1 MQPRIVVARQ
11 RPWWVKPALIG
22 GGGFALA
29 LSAWGL
35 YLFTRASTVT
45 DFERARL
52 EVEQLRE
59 ERRSLTRDLRMARDD
74 VRRLEE
80 QVAYV
85 ERSQQIDTEACNDVR
100 ESLTDL
106 QAETS
111 DLREQ
116 LAFYRGIVAPEQ
128 SRAGVRVYEFK
139 LRPGAEPG
147 RYTYELVLIQSVRH
161 DKRVAGRI
169 QLELL
174 GTRGGAEVRLPW
186 RELASGDPEPNL
198 VFSLKYFEE
207 FAGEIAV
214 PRGFEPDRV
223 LVTLMPDGSG
233 SPRVDESFDWGRL
246 VGQGGA

>member
-11 RPWWVKPALIG
+11 RPWWLKPALIG

-29 LSAWGL
+29 LGAWGL
-35 YLFTRASTVT
+35 YLYTRASTVT
-45 DFERARL
+45 DFERAQL
-52 EVEQLRE
+52 EVEELRE
-59 ERRSLTRDLRMARDD
+59 ERRSLTRDLRVARDEI
-74 VRRLEE
+74 RRLEE
-80 QVAYV
+80 QVAYI
-85 ERSQQIDTEACNDVR
+85 ERSQQIDTEACNEVR
-100 ESLTDL
+100 ESLTVL

-128 SRAGVRVYEFK
+128 SRAGVRVHEFK
-139 LRPGAEPG
+139 LRPGSEPG
-147 RYTYELVLIQSVRH
+147 RYSYELVLIQSVRH

-169 QLELL
+169 QLELV
-174 GTRGGAEVRLPW
+174 GTRGADEVRLPW
-186 RELASGDPEPNL
+186 KELVSGDSGANL

-207 FAGEIAV
+207 FAGEIAI
-214 PRGFEPDRV
+214 PRNFEPVRV
-223 LVTLMPDGSG
+223 LVTLVPEGNG